1 MHIPRFKQTE
11 SEQKQ
16 LVSRLHVLEDAFA
29 RCMGRVT
36 QALTAGV
43 VGVSLDQARP
53 VPRFVLLTARPSNAV
68 LEIFEEPVTWI

>member
-1 MHIPRFKQTE
+1 
-11 SEQKQ
+11 
-16 LVSRLHVLEDAFA
+16 V
-29 RCMGRVT
+29 GRVT

>member
-1 MHIPRFKQTE
+1 
-11 SEQKQ
+11 
-16 LVSRLHVLEDAFA
+16 
-29 RCMGRVT
+29 MGRVT

-68 LEIFEEPVTWI
+68 LEIFEEPVTWTWGSGVEWKFPDMFGCFLSHLGLDEDTEFV